1 MPVGS
6 TSCNCNQ
13 NNCYP
18 SGISHSCN
26 HTVAILFLLPLSP
39 YHIATLTLLLFKHY
53 IATDKLLLSSHYI
66 ATLTLLCSGGSNPIK
81 TELRTLRTFENR
93 TPNPSELWV
102 LAQNRTP
109 NPPNSEKTELE
120 PEPVRV
126 RYTTTSGSELSELL
140 KTELRTHPNSG
151 F

>member
-1 MPVGS
+1 MFTFDRVGNPGRFVQTVRPNEFS
-6 TSCNCNQ
+6 PNDSANLKIHLKVNPFVRIFNQ
-13 NNCYP
+13 QRGCV
-18 SGISHSCN
+18 ISEN
-26 HTVAILFLLPLSP
+26 TELRAFGTIRLFVR
-39 YHIATLTLLLFKHY
+39 F
-53 IATDKLLLSSHYI
+53 
-66 ATLTLLCSGGSNPIK
+66 SGGSNPIK

-109 NPPNSEKTELE
+109 NPPNPEKTEPE

-126 RYTTTSGSELSELL
+126 SDPIKTETELSELL